1 MKISATT
8 TPVQANRTED
18 TSTIRAMGHLIDGKM
33 LSVKAGTRF
42 EILLPA
48 DEKNH
53 IGWML
58 SEDTPEGLFSEIS
71 FASGPEFGGKQ
82 AGKSMTAKLQVAD
95 DIETG
100 LFEVELVQTSVEPTT
115 RKLQTVKFTID
126 VWLPRDEDAV

>member
-1 MKISATT
+1 MKINPTT

-18 TSTIRAMGHLIDGKM
+18 ASTIRAMGHLIDGQT

-58 SEDTPEGLFSEIS
+58 SEDTPEDLFSEIS
-71 FASGPEFGGKQ
+71 FVYGPEFGGKQ
-82 AGKSMTAKLQVAD
+82 PGKSMTAKLQVDA

-100 LFEVELVQTSVEPTT
+100 LFVVELVQTSLEPTT
-115 RKLQTVKFTID
+115 RKLQTVKFTVD
-126 VWLPRDEDAV
+126 VWLPTDEDAV